1 MAYKFTE
8 KTNSIQQQTAYVLYM
23 MIGSYFNKSVC
34 SNKLLETSLSLHY
47 QELPVKRQEKLECR
61 VIQDVERELKKV
73 LPVLAKM
80 NCKVFI
86 RHRDESY
93 FLQFETGFETVSA
106 VVDRKGNYQ
115 VQVLG
120 EEADAGLVFA

>member
-47 QELPVKRQEKLECR
+47 QELPVKRQE
-61 VIQDVERELKKV
+61 
-73 LPVLAKM
+73 
-80 NCKVFI
+80 
-86 RHRDESY
+86 
-93 FLQFETGFETVSA
+93 
-106 VVDRKGNYQ
+106 
-115 VQVLG
+115 
-120 EEADAGLVFA
+120 

>member
-8 KTNSIQQQTAYVLYM
+8 KTNSIQQQTAYALYM
-23 MIGSYFNKSVC
+23 MVSSYFHKSIC
-34 SNKLLETSLSLHY
+34 SNKLLETTLSLHY

-73 LPVLAKM
+73 LPVLAEM

-86 RHRDESY
+86 RHRDETYSLE
-93 FLQFETGFETVSA
+93 FKTGFESVSV
-106 VVDRKGNYQ
+106 VVDQKGNYRVQ
-115 VQVLG
+115 VQ
-120 EEADAGLVFA
+120 